1 VKESSAAAMPYAR
14 ALHALARE
22 RNQVDVV
29 GRELAS
35 LAELLEQDLEVNTF
49 FAQPWVPAPAKRA
62 VALELAS
69 RLDVS
74 ALTRDFLGL
83 VARRGRANYLQKMAE
98 IFQDLVDADVGR
110 VRAKVRTAVALTEA
124 DREALRQRLGR
135 ALHATQVELEETVD
149 NELLVGFVVEVG
161 TYIVDGSLDGQLAR
175 LRARLAGG

>member
-1 VKESSAAAMPYAR
+1 MKESSAAAMPYAR

-98 IFQDLVDADVGR
+98 IFQDLVDADVGC

-135 ALHATQVELEETVD
+135 ALHGKQVELEETVD
-149 NELLVGFVVEVG
+149 DGLLGGFIVEVG
-161 TYIVDGSLDGQLAR
+161 TYIVDGSLDGQLAH

>member
-1 VKESSAAAMPYAR
+1 MPYAR

-35 LAELLEQDLEVNTF
+35 LAELLEQAPEVNTF

-74 ALTRDFLGL
+74 ALTRDFLRL
-83 VARRGRANYLQKMAE
+83 VAPRGRANHFQNMAGTCK
-98 IFQDLVDADVGR
+98 DRGASGAGR
-110 VRAKVRTAVALTEA
+110 E
-124 DREALRQRLGR
+124 
-135 ALHATQVELEETVD
+135 
-149 NELLVGFVVEVG
+149 
-161 TYIVDGSLDGQLAR
+161 
-175 LRARLAGG
+175 